1 MTKGKCLYSYSSFP
15 KNFHVGIKTIPP
27 VSPPASECQVVLTF
41 NLTGL
46 VWLVSKTSKN
56 HKINVKKYKVTS
68 YQKKVNRCQKISTS
82 KKVTKYDP
90 KSASISGPCRT
101 VWNGSSVIFSC
112 ALGRF
117 GTVQVSFLP
126 VPSNGLER
134 FKRHRTISN
143 YFAFGLFLPSN
154 GLERFKCTVKASR
167 KNTWFYFLKSVLTV
181 LS

>member
-56 HKINVKKYKVTS
+56 HKINVKKDKVTS
-68 YQKKVNRCQKISTS
+68 YQKKVERCQKISTS

-90 KSASISGPCRT
+90 KSASISGPRSNGLERFKCHFFVCPRT
-101 VWNGSSVIFSC
+101 VWNGSSVIFAC
-112 ALGRF
+112 ALERF
-117 GTVQVSFLP
+117 GTVQEA
-126 VPSNGLER
+126 SNYFEL
-134 FKRHRTISN
+134 FRTISLLGCF
-143 YFAFGLFLPSN
+143 YLRTVWN
-154 GLERFKCTVKASR
+154 GSSAR
-167 KNTWFYFLKSVLTV
+167 
-181 LS
+181 